1 MANTFSYSGKQFQVF
16 MAADSSVGTFY
27 SDADWSSS
35 LEMDVEGM
43 TIPTWNPTQE
53 FEMRSGSSRV
63 AQFSDIFSST
73 KRVITEFTLSGRL
86 THNVWNAL
94 LENVLATS
102 IDTTGTGDTASVV
115 ILNGD
120 YNPTNFGHGTSIAS
134 ATTYEKTLSFYF
146 QVPTNDDVGDYQ
158 QSWKLA
164 GCVCTNLSVDAD
176 LDSAAGR
183 FNYSATFQTAYNP
196 TMAAVDVSDTTEL
209 TAGTNIFL
217 SDLAYNKM
225 SINNFDSSGND
236 ESDTTPVWK
245 TYSLTFDSPASY
257 LGMSTTGT
265 PDVIARAV
273 PELTITMGG
282 SVKYDKVTH
291 KLSRAHLDV
300 GENSYITQYLSDV
313 DKAGGSY
320 DTPTGN
326 TFGATSSSKFGVSI
340 RQAKVTSCEVSSDD
354 VAMVNFEAKVLQPAS
369 GDTCSFLAGAN

>member
-102 IDTTGTGDTASVV
+102 IDTTGPGDTASVV

-134 ATTYEKTLSFYF
+134 ATTYEKT
-146 QVPTNDDVGDYQ
+146 
-158 QSWKLA
+158 
-164 GCVCTNLSVDAD
+164 
-176 LDSAAGR
+176 
-183 FNYSATFQTAYNP
+183 
-196 TMAAVDVSDTTEL
+196 
-209 TAGTNIFL
+209 
-217 SDLAYNKM
+217 
-225 SINNFDSSGND
+225 
-236 ESDTTPVWK
+236 
-245 TYSLTFDSPASY
+245 
-257 LGMSTTGT
+257 
-265 PDVIARAV
+265 
-273 PELTITMGG
+273 
-282 SVKYDKVTH
+282 
-291 KLSRAHLDV
+291 
-300 GENSYITQYLSDV
+300 
-313 DKAGGSY
+313 
-320 DTPTGN
+320 
-326 TFGATSSSKFGVSI
+326 
-340 RQAKVTSCEVSSDD
+340 
-354 VAMVNFEAKVLQPAS
+354 
-369 GDTCSFLAGAN
+369 